1 MLWYFQVSSTVIQFY
16 IYIYKIHMSIVQI
29 LSPFRLL
36 QSIEKSFLGYGVS
49 PCWLFIYLKNDLL

>member
-1 MLWYFQVSSTVIQFY
+1 MLWHFQVSSTVIQLY
-16 IYIYKIHMSIVQI
+16 IYIYILHISIVQI

-36 QSIEKSFLGYGVS
+36 QSIEQSSLGYGVS